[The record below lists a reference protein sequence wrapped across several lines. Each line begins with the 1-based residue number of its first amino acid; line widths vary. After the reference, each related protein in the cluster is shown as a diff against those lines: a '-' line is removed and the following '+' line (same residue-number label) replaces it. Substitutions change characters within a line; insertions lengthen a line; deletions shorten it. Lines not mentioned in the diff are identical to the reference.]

1 MPQHPAN
8 TPPPPRPPRR
18 HPIRSSTTPPILP
31 ADPLAPTLTT
41 SPEQLDHDRAGPD
54 SPRSDTSAPFSIR
67 SSHLRANRSATLS
80 PAALGGVSPPQDLF
94 ALASAAQRAEGE
106 ELFGPSPALTARSL
120 PRGEDGEAE
129 GRRRLREKYAVGRDG
144 DEKLQRLLE
153 GVWGGYGGATGYANG
168 HAAAADAF
176 FPPPTSPPLRPPPEE
191 SPPFDEIDS
200 IDSPLSSAASRRSE
214 RRKQREAILSPV
226 LSAFPPTAQQ
236 SPPHRQG
243 SYPPLPAYSSPSP
256 PLSPVGALRSR
267 SPCPP
272 PASPPS
278 APADRTLTPM
288 PTPPDAS
295 LPSFPDP
302 SHSRPALYRTLHYSY
317 LPSRTAR
324 RTLRGPTVDEPLSE
338 YEKEWVENTGRVRDD
353 GGLVDWWG
361 NQVGERGDWGRTV
374 LSPIVTETEPTHSS
388 PEISP
393 PSSIV
398 SSSRYVVRRDLHEG
412 AYQPLVVPLANERE
426 VDGGSGSGSSSERT
440 RVAGGGAMPF
450 VPSPL
455 SRQTKPSVGS
465 GDATELPRSPRS
477 SHTPNVPAN
486 SPFPTVT
493 RRSPSMPPAREGN
506 TPHTVSPLPESPHS
520 FAYHSLSTIPST
532 RAIPST
538 TSLDPASSSHSPRFS
553 STTPTS
559 ATRERERHGGDLP
572 PFPSPRDFE
581 GVDVA
586 SPDLR
591 SVLGP
596 EDEGIETPQAES
608 RGSRT
613 DSTTRVSHAATCETR
628 SRTSRSRRHSMTG
641 GSSVTEMPSPPP
653 PSRLSTAP
661 ESTNRPRRA
670 SSHDRTASLARS
682 PSTNLAS
689 PPPPSRVSPTTETS
703 SRSGQIPSHSRSAS
717 QPSVTSHT
725 IDIPSPPPPS
735 RLASTPDESTR
746 RASTSDQPTSRRSTS
761 HSVDLPSPPPPSR
774 LSTAADSSTRFQ
786 SSSSRDAGVR
796 PGASASAALSVD
808 ENTPRTSS
816 HRRSS
821 SASPN
826 KSQNTVA
833 VPLNPLGSA
842 TPSREGVSDSLR
854 SRDDS
859 ISRWAREVATPSPS
873 KASRRSG
880 QPSDLADLTAS
891 TTTTS
896 TAPAI
901 PGQAPSSESA
911 PPSPTR
917 SKSRSVTSPLSSSR
931 SPTTPL
937 SLDYMPTLSRSPAQS
952 PPSTPPSG
960 TETPRAE
967 QPSTQETS
975 EALRTLTT
983 SPSKL
988 ATSRR
993 TRSLSVSSGRSMD
1006 DVARWAR
1013 QTTTATAS
1021 SFGGGKST
1029 TSTTRS
1035 PRSPPTSPPPTTPP
1049 TVTDG
1054 DIAKDRSPVS
1064 ASTRSPTRRSKTT
1077 SLTRDASRPTVT
1089 SSSVGPDLSGHG
1101 NLSLDSLSSSS
1112 RPTTI
1117 RVPTSAPP
1125 PSTDIYLE
1133 PAPAG
1138 PSSSRLAST
1147 SASTYTAPPLP
1158 ETLSPSFA
1166 ADILTPA
1173 PSSASFPSPSA
1184 SEVDS
1189 GSTPPTP
1196 PSTARRFVK
1205 PLRPGPFPVPVLTE
1219 EERAARRAFR
1229 KTGRSKEYDLPCEKT
1244 KMNMR
1249 RRAWEEMQKFEK
1261 EKLRLLQLLG
1271 DAELGRQDVPIVNA
1285 LAHLHLGAAV
1295 ASARREGVH
1304 FLQQSLVLD
1313 ETQPD
1318 IAHLLAA
1325 ELEDEDLDE
1334 SLHWHR
1340 HALQL
1345 QPDNP
1350 EYLLSLGLA
1359 LTRLPDYPS
1368 ATNAFLDLSNTFLN
1382 MPYEAIGLYELG
1394 RAYEATD
1401 EPGPAREGYEAALD
1415 CLARLRLIDPALRMG
1430 ARWSGLDAIEETVL
1444 GGLRRLG
1451 GVRSVGGSLRDHG
1464 SPAPTNARSFAS
1476 PATLRRPASPS
1487 TSHRNTPLPF
1497 DDAIHSP
1504 RMPTKRSPPKPPSS
1518 IDSPPPSRNVT
1529 PSLHEVVPPPS
1540 RSPLH
1545 HKRRRKV
1552 DPATARTLDAITAG
1566 LKEMAR
1572 SGGAAKLAESSRL
1585 LADEVDLAYQRM
1597 RDQAETESQLEDDLL
1612 HSIEALDRELHALP
1626 DKLVATARL
1635 AAARPPGV
1643 PPPPGTVDPLH
1654 SALRKLEKARRLA
1667 K

>member
-1 MPQHPAN
+1 MPHHPAN

-18 HPIRSSTTPPILP
+18 HPVRSSTTPPTLP
-31 ADPLAPTLTT
+31 AEPLAPTLTA
-41 SPEQLDHDRAGPD
+41 SPEQLDRDRIGPD

-67 SSHLRANRSATLS
+67 SAQLRASRSATLS

-106 ELFGPSPALTARSL
+106 ELFGPSPSLTVRSL
-120 PRGEDGEAE
+120 PRAEDGEAE

-153 GVWGGYGGATGYANG
+153 GVWGGYGGLNGYANG

-191 SPPFDEIDS
+191 SPPLDDIDRMG
-200 IDSPLSSAASRRSE
+200 SPLSSAASRRSE
-214 RRKQREAILSPV
+214 RRRQREAILSPV
-226 LSAFPPTAQQ
+226 LSAFPPTTTQQ
-236 SPPHRQG
+236 SSPHRQA
-243 SYPPLPAYSSPSP
+243 SYPPLPAYSRPHP
-256 PLSPVGALRSR
+256 HAN
-267 SPCPP
+267 
-272 PASPPS
+272 
-278 APADRTLTPM
+278 ADTPD
-288 PTPPDAS
+288 PS

-338 YEKEWVENTGRVRDD
+338 YEKEWVEKTGRVRDD

-398 SSSRYVVRRDLHEG
+398 SSSRYVVRRDVHEG
-412 AYQPLVVPLANERE
+412 AYQPLVVPS
-426 VDGGSGSGSSSERT
+426 GSGSGSGSGNSSERT
-440 RVAGGGAMPF
+440 KVGAGGGGAMPF

-455 SRQTKPSVGS
+455 SRETKPSTA
-465 GDATELPRSPRS
+465 DAGETELVTSLRS
-477 SHTPNVPAN
+477 SHAPSLPAN
-486 SPFPTVT
+486 SPLPTAT
-493 RRSPSMPPAREGN
+493 ARSDSSPISRDHN
-506 TPHTVSPLPESPHS
+506 TPRTASPLPDSPHS

-532 RAIPST
+532 RALPST
-538 TSLDPASSSHSPRFS
+538 TSLDPASSSHSPRLD

-586 SPDLR
+586 SPELR

-596 EDEGIETPQAES
+596 EDEEVETPREES
-608 RGSRT
+608 RGIT
-613 DSTTRVSHAATCETR
+613 TGSTTRFSHAATCETR
-628 SRTSRSRRHSMTG
+628 PSTNSSRRHSTTG
-641 GSSVTEMPSPPP
+641 GSSATEMLSPPP
-653 PSRLSTAP
+653 PSRLSSAAN
-661 ESTNRPRRA
+661 SSSRLRRA
-670 SSHDRTASLARS
+670 SSQDRSAGLAKS
-682 PSTNLAS
+682 PSANFTSSDSANSVS
-689 PPPPSRVSPTTETS
+689 PPPPSRASPTIDSS
-703 SRSGQIPSHSRSAS
+703 SRSRQIPPHGRSAS
-717 QPSVTSHT
+717 QPSVSVHA

-735 RLASTPDESTR
+735 RLASTPDESSR
-746 RASTSDQPTSRRSTS
+746 RASSRDQPAPRTSAS
-761 HSVDLPSPPPPSR
+761 HSVDLPSPPPPS
-774 LSTAADSSTRFQ
+774 LLPATADSSSRRRGA
-786 SSSSRDAGVR
+786 SSRE
-796 PGASASAALSVD
+796 ASAASGVSVGQSLTD
-808 ENTPRTSS
+808 NARTLRSSS

-821 SASPN
+821 SVSPIKSPN
-826 KSQNTVA
+826 TVD
-833 VPLNPLGSA
+833 VPLNSLRSA
-842 TPSREGVSDSLR
+842 TPSRDTRIEGGADSPR
-854 SRDDS
+854 SRDDD
-859 ISRWAREVATPSPS
+859 ISRWAREVATPSPTRTT
-873 KASRRSG
+873 RRSG
-880 QPSDLADLTAS
+880 PPSTPADLTAS
-891 TTTTS
+891 TTTAS
-896 TAPAI
+896 TAPAV

-917 SKSRSVTSPLSSSR
+917 NKSRSANSPVSSSR

-952 PPSTPPSG
+952 PPFTPPSG
-960 TETPRAE
+960 TETPRAA

-988 ATSRR
+988 TSSRR
-993 TRSLSVSSGRSMD
+993 TRLASVSSGKSMD

-1021 SFGGGKST
+1021 SFGGAKST

-1035 PRSPPTSPPPTTPP
+1035 PRSPPTSPPPTSPATAS
-1049 TVTDG
+1049 DS
-1054 DIAKDRSPVS
+1054 DITKDRSPIS
-1064 ASTRSPTRRSKTT
+1064 ASTRSPTRSSRTT
-1077 SLTRDASRPTVT
+1077 SLTRDTSRPTAT
-1089 SSSVGPDLSGHG
+1089 SSSIGPDLSGHG

-1133 PAPAG
+1133 PTSAG
-1138 PSSSRLAST
+1138 PFSSRLPST
-1147 SASTYTAPPLP
+1147 ATSSYIAPPIP
-1158 ETLSPSFA
+1158 DAFSPSFA
-1166 ADILTPA
+1166 ADIPTPA

-1189 GSTPPTP
+1189 GSTPLTP

-1205 PLRPGPFPVPVLTE
+1205 PLRPGPFPVPILTE
-1219 EERAARRAFR
+1219 EERVARRAFR

-1261 EKLRLLQLLG
+1261 EKIRLLQMLG
-1271 DAELGRQDVPIVNA
+1271 DAELGRHDVPIVNA

-1295 ASARREGVH
+1295 PSARREGIH

-1313 ETQPD
+1313 ESQPD
-1318 IAHLLAA
+1318 IAHLLAV

-1334 SLHWHR
+1334 ALHWHR

-1345 QPDNP
+1345 QPDNL
-1350 EYLLSLGLA
+1350 EHLLSLGLA
-1359 LTRLPDYPS
+1359 LTRLSDYPS
-1368 ATNAFLDLSNTFLN
+1368 AANAFLDLSNTSFN
-1382 MPYEAIGLYELG
+1382 TPYEAIGLYELG

-1401 EPGPAREGYEAALD
+1401 EAGPAREAYEAALD
-1415 CLARLRLIDPALRMG
+1415 CLARLRLINPTLRSG
-1430 ARWSGLDAIEETVL
+1430 ARWSGLNAIEETVL
-1444 GGLRRLG
+1444 DGLGRLG
-1451 GVRSVGGSLRDHG
+1451 GGRSGEGSLQSRA
-1464 SPAPTNARSFAS
+1464 SPAPTNLRSFAS
-1476 PATLRRPASPS
+1476 PATLRRPASAF
-1487 TSHRNTPLPF
+1487 TSARNTPLPF
-1497 DDAIHSP
+1497 DEAVSP
-1504 RMPTKRSPPKPPSS
+1504 PRTPVKRSPSKAPSS
-1518 IDSPPPSRNVT
+1518 IDSPPPSRNPT
-1529 PSLHEVVPPPS
+1529 PSLHEAVPPPS

-1552 DPATARTLDAITAG
+1552 DPATARTLDAIAAG
-1566 LKEMAR
+1566 LRDMAR
-1572 SGGAAKLAESSRL
+1572 SGGAAQLAESSRL
-1585 LADEVDLAYQRM
+1585 LADEVDLAYQRL
-1597 RDQAETESQLEDDLL
+1597 RDQAETESQLEDALL

-1626 DKLVATARL
+1626 DKLIATARL

-1643 PPPPGTVDPLH
+1643 PPPPGSVAPLD
-1654 SALRKLEKARRLA
+1654 SALRKLEKARQLA